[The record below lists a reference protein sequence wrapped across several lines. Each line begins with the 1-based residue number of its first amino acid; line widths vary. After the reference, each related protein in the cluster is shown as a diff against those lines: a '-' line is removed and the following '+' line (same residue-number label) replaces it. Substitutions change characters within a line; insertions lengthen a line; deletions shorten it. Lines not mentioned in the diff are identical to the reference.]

1 MNSKCRGFDD
11 YSKCSVLSF
20 DLKSA
25 NGPLCLLIARSVLA
39 AWRGA
44 GETDTEWLR
53 DDGHT
58 RADVARVFIFCRL
71 ARLVAGDILL

>member
-1 MNSKCRGFDD
+1 MQCVK
-11 YSKCSVLSF
+11 L

-25 NGPLCLLIARSVLA
+25 KCPLCLLIARSVLA

-58 RADVARVFIFCRL
+58 RADVARFFIFCRL